1 MDPIDWDA
9 IRAIQRNMH
18 PNHQNDVNNSIEN
31 APRTNIEWDTYCEY
45 SRPTVGEAHSSMIV
59 NVEHERLSPSFHK
72 VYIKDSEV
80 QDPDGEP
87 LPSDEED
94 PELSRKRKELREI
107 EERIMF
113 KKAAIALKAVEP
125 TLPNVSSNA
134 ATYKGATL
142 KDRVNVILQKRNPV
156 GFNSMFWSHRER
168 MHSSRLSKDSL
179 LQNNHP
185 LKLRVKALMKRR
197 CSDPARRECGETPP
211 SPPSRSFTSPAK
223 EETIVNKGFQRFLS
237 VLNKGVDI
245 DFLSRIVNDDDE
257 DLLSGEQLLTTQPP
271 AVEKEPHPSF
281 RSEGQRSNSEASLP
295 GFSQTN
301 RGHDTF
307 CIPGDEESRNE
318 GGESK
323 FGSSIR
329 SKSPVSVVKKNEEED
344 KPKVDVQREQLQ
356 NILKTL
362 GLNLEVEEMSKLED
376 RTQERLYGKKNED
389 TNVEGCRG
397 AQESQQSGPQRHFSN
412 SSSSSSSR
420 STKSRSLSPS
430 LPMRQC
436 SPSRNLERKS
446 EQTYSRERRDRI
458 IDNSRDRFIDRSR
471 ERIIDR
477 SRDRFRDRS
486 RDRVIDRS
494 RERIIDR
501 SRDRFRDRSR
511 DRIIDR
517 SRDRSRDRFR
527 DRSRERIIDRSRERI
542 RDNSKNRIGDRS
554 REIVI
559 DRSRDGSRN
568 SLTQNQTNPHP
579 KPDNCSTFP
588 QCSLSEDSQYTAYD
602 KGTYSSATNTY
613 WGQTQVS
620 VPPSLYPGEGPYP
633 LNPYHNF
640 PDSVGEPHM
649 VNPYHNP
656 LDTNFSVNP
665 DLSMSEG
672 QVASFST
679 NRCLQVI
686 DSTQQCVM
694 KKNTTKNT
702 TKSYKK
708 KLSARRI
715 RKVQY
720 WENLIAKRE
729 QKPILS
735 EVPKA
740 EAEVDPPPFPPK
752 LQENNIEHVS
762 QPEPIHKEKRQP
774 TEEEIK
780 ANLRKTLEAFNQKV
794 KQRVPQPNF
803 PSPHTD
809 YEVV

>member
-9 IRAIQRNMH
+9 IRAIQINLH
-18 PNHQNDVNNSIEN
+18 PNQQNDINNSIEN
-31 APRTNIEWDTYCEY
+31 APRTNIEWDAYCEY
-45 SRPTVGEAHSSMIV
+45 SRPTVCEAHSSMRV
-59 NVEHERLSPSFHK
+59 NVEHERLSPSFHN

-107 EERIMF
+107 EERIIF

-134 ATYKGATL
+134 ATCKGATL
-142 KDRVNVILQKRNPV
+142 KERVNVILQKINPAR
-156 GFNSMFWSHRER
+156 FNSMFWSHRER

-197 CSDPARRECGETPP
+197 CSDPARTECGETPP

-223 EETIVNKGFQRFLS
+223 EETIVNEGFQRFLS

-245 DFLSRIVNDDDE
+245 DLLSRIVNDDDE
-257 DLLSGEQLLTTQPP
+257 DLPSGEQLLTTQPP
-271 AVEKEPHPSF
+271 AGEKEPHPSF

-307 CIPGDEESRNE
+307 CIPGDDESRNQ

-329 SKSPVSVVKKNEEED
+329 SKSPVSVVKKKEEED

-362 GLNLEVEEMSKLED
+362 GLNLEVEGMSKLED

-397 AQESQQSGPQRHFSN
+397 VQESQQSGPQRHFSN
-412 SSSSSSSR
+412 SSR

-458 IDNSRDRFIDRSR
+458 IDNSRDRSRDRFR
-471 ERIIDR
+471 DRIIDR
-477 SRDRFRDRS
+477 SRDR
-486 RDRVIDRS
+486 
-494 RERIIDR
+494 IIDR
-501 SRDRFRDRSR
+501 SRDRSR

-517 SRDRSRDRFR
+517 SRDRSRDRII
-527 DRSRERIIDRSRERI
+527 DRSRDRIIDRSRDRI

-588 QCSLSEDSQYTAYD
+588 QYSLSEDSQYTAYD

-656 LDTNFSVNP
+656 LDTNFFVNP
-665 DLSMSEG
+665 DLSTSEG
-672 QVASFST
+672 QVASFSR
-679 NRCLQVI
+679 NRCLQAI

-694 KKNTTKNT
+694 KKNTTKKT

-708 KLSARRI
+708 KLSARKI

-720 WENLIAKRE
+720 WENVIAKHE
-729 QKPILS
+729 QKKILS

-740 EAEVDPPPFPPK
+740 EAEVDPPPLPPK
-752 LQENNIEHVS
+752 LQENNIEHVT
-762 QPEPIHKEKRQP
+762 QPEPIHKEKRQL
-774 TEEEIK
+774 TEEEVK
-780 ANLRKTLEAFNQKV
+780 ANLRKTVGGVLVTLA
-794 KQRVPQPNF
+794 
-803 PSPHTD
+803 S
-809 YEVV
+809 